1 MPVIQEDFDLPFL
14 NSKNT
19 PFNVA
24 LVDDEVIFCKR
35 IRNFLLKKS
44 YSIDTFLTGK
54 DFLHA
59 TSSKIFDLVFLDLNL
74 PDINGLK
81 IFDYL
86 RRVSPETNIVIITG
100 YGSVDSAVRAMKE
113 GAVNYLCKP
122 VRLNDILLTV
132 SSIKE
137 QVILRKNSKLLQ
149 ESLKKDNVWDGFI
162 ACCADMQ
169 NLLATIKKVA
179 PLNCTVLLQGDTG
192 TGKRM
197 VAQAIHGL
205 SDRRHKKF
213 VSFNCG
219 AFSEELIANEL
230 FGHEKGAFTGAVGAK
245 TGLLEAADKGTV
257 FLDEIG
263 EMPLSMQVKL
273 LHVIE
278 EKRIL
283 RLGSVKPIELDIRII
298 AATNRDLRKMV
309 QEGSF
314 REDLFFRLNVV
325 TISLPRLT
333 DRKDDI
339 PLLIAHFIDKYNR
352 QFSKN
357 VASISPD
364 ALTILMNYDFP
375 GNVRELENIIQRA
388 IALSDTDVIMP
399 EHLPADIQHF
409 SFESVDANSLI
420 SLEEMEKRHIARVLE
435 LTGYDRQMTS
445 AILGLPRTTL
455 WRKMKKYG
463 L

>member
-1 MPVIQEDFDLPFL
+1 MPAILEDFGLPSQ
-14 NSKNT
+14 NCKNV
-19 PFNVA
+19 PFNIA
-24 LVDDEVIFCKR
+24 LVDDEPIFCKR

-54 DFLHA
+54 EFLRA

-74 PDINGLK
+74 SDINGLK

-86 RRVSPETNIVIITG
+86 RRVSSETKVVIITG
-100 YGSVDSAVRAMKE
+100 YGSVDTAVRAMKE
-113 GAVNYLCKP
+113 GAIDYLCKP
-122 VRLNDILLTV
+122 VRLKEILLTV
-132 SSIKE
+132 SSVKE
-137 QVILRKNSKLLQ
+137 NVILRKNNKLLQ
-149 ESLKKDNVWDGFI
+149 ESLKKDNVLDGFI

-197 VAQAIHGL
+197 VAQAIHDL
-205 SDRRHKKF
+205 SDRKHKKF

-219 AFSEELIANEL
+219 AFTEDLIANEL

-339 PLLIAHFIDKYNR
+339 PLLITHFINKYNR

-364 ALTILMNYDFP
+364 ALTILMHYDFP

-388 IALSDTDVIMP
+388 IALSDTDVIKP

-409 SFESVDANSLI
+409 SFESLDANSLM
-420 SLEEMEKRHIARVLE
+420 SMEEMEKRHIARVLE

>member
-1 MPVIQEDFDLPFL
+1 MKDEKELNKSNIPFHI
-14 NSKNT
+14 
-19 PFNVA
+19 A
-24 LVDDEVIFCKR
+24 LVDDETIFCKR
-35 IRNFLLKKS
+35 IRNFLLKRS
-44 YSIDTFLTGK
+44 YSIDTFLTGA

-59 TSSKIFDLVFLDLNL
+59 TSSRVFDLVFLDLKL

-81 IFDYL
+81 IFEYL
-86 RRVSPETNIVIITG
+86 RRVHPETNVVIITG
-100 YGSVDSAVRAMKE
+100 YGSIDSAVRAIKE

-122 VRLNDILLTV
+122 VRLNDILSIV

-137 QVILRKNSKLLQ
+137 EVILRKNNKLLQ
-149 ESLKKDNVWDGFI
+149 ESLKKNNILDGFI

-169 NLLATIKKVA
+169 NLMATIKKVA

-197 VAQAIHGL
+197 VAQAIHEL
-205 SDRRHKKF
+205 SDRKDKKF

-219 AFSEELIANEL
+219 AFAEELIANEL
-230 FGHEKGAFTGAVGAK
+230 FGHEKGAFTGASGPK
-245 TGLLEAADKGTV
+245 SGLFETADEGTV

-298 AATNRDLRKMV
+298 AATNRDLKKMV

-325 TISLPRLT
+325 TISLPRLA

-352 QFSKN
+352 QFSKS
-357 VASISPD
+357 VASISPE
-364 ALTILMNYDFP
+364 ALNILMHYDFP

-388 IALSDTDVIMP
+388 IALSDTDVIRP

-409 SFESVDANSLI
+409 SFESVDATSLM

-463 L
+463 LND